1 MNKFRLSQGL
11 PLESG
16 QTLEGVE
23 IAYRTWGR
31 LNGARDNAVLI
42 CHALTGSADADE
54 WWAGLFGAGRVFDP
68 ARDFIV
74 CSNVLGGCYGSTGPA
89 SAMPGALRTWG
100 PEFPPVTVRDM
111 VHAQAALLDALG
123 VERLKLVVG
132 GSLGGMQV
140 LEWAALYPERV
151 EAIAPIATTARHSAW
166 AIGLNEAQRQAIRAD
181 INWMQGYYP
190 PGVQPHFGLAAARA
204 FAMCSYRG
212 WTSFESRFGR
222 ERRASGR
229 YQVESWLNYHGGKL
243 AKRFDANSY
252 ITLTQA
258 MDSHDLGR
266 GRGSVEA
273 ALAAIEQP
281 ALVVTIDS
289 DVLYPPAEQ
298 ALLARHLPHARLA
311 PLPSPHGHDAF
322 LIDTDAL
329 NELLVDFCGE
339 SGKLA
344 LPAAIPAPAPLLGQ
358 QSCGF

>member
-1 MNKFRLSQGL
+1 MNKLRLKEPL
-11 PLESG
+11 ELESG
-16 QTLEGVE
+16 QTLAGVE
-23 IAYRTWGR
+23 IAYRTWGQ

-54 WWAGLFGAGRVFDP
+54 WWPGLFGAGRAFDP
-68 ARDFIV
+68 TRDFII

-89 SAMPGALRTWG
+89 TAIPGALRTWG
-100 PEFPPVTVRDM
+100 PEFPSVMVRDM

-151 EAIAPIATTARHSAW
+151 DAIAPIATTARHSAW

-212 WTSFESRFGR
+212 WASFEQFGR

-266 GRGSVEA
+266 GRGSVAA

-289 DVLYPPAEQ
+289 DMLYPPAEQ
-298 ALLARHLPHARLA
+298 ALLARYLPHAQWA
-311 PLPSPHGHDAF
+311 PLSSPHGHDAF

-329 NELLVDFCGE
+329 NQLLVDFCRD

-344 LPAAIPAPAPLLGQ
+344 TPGPAPALE